1 MIIVYIMVG
10 VQSALGLYMGN
21 YFWALSS
28 EDFRWVVLAGPLG
41 LILGTPFTHRMN
53 QRFDKMPSVVFGT
66 AWYTLFALSPPI
78 LRLLGWFP
86 DNGHPFL
93 LPLLVGAALIGGVG
107 VVQALITAGSMMADI
122 ADEHELATRRRQED
136 LLGPELFGEG
146 RLWHWQPSGWLR
158 PRRHRLSR
166 QGHPWRG
173 TLEVLTRLGW
183 LYGPLVAGFDCGVV
197 LQPLQPHQGAPQRRA
212 RTLEAR
218 RQERSLRL
226 TLYPVILLAG
236 EA

>member
-86 DNGHPFL
+86 ENGHPFL
-93 LPLLVGAALIGGVG
+93 LPLLVAAALIGGVG

-122 ADEHELATRRRQED
+122 ADEHELATRRRQE
-136 LLGPELFGEG
+136 GIFFGA
-146 RLWHWQPSGWLR
+146 LSFSGKGASGIGNLVGGFGLDVIAF
-158 PRRHRLSR
+158 PAKAIP
-166 QGHPWRG
+166 GEVP
-173 TLEVLTRLGW
+173 LEVLTRLGW
-183 LYGPLVAGFDCGVV
+183 LYGPLVAGFALIAVWCYSHYNLTKARHSAV
-197 LQPLQPHQGAPQRRA
+197 LEA
-212 RTLEAR
+212 LEAR
-218 RQERSLRL
+218 RQEAPS
-226 TLYPVILLAG
+226 PD
-236 EA
+236 